1 MKISNVVK
9 KTGAV
14 LVSVAMLTSL
24 ASCDMLLGSKA
35 VIEAAENFGD
45 AVASGSADK
54 ILKLSTEEK
63 DGEIAEAL
71 ELILDDDLRT
81 DDFKDYS
88 DAVKDTITYEVD
100 SGSVKIDGKKAS
112 CDITFTMA
120 DYEDLDDGEYEDIDD
135 IVDAIEDLDTK
146 EYEFTI
152 KFEKDGD
159 DWLVSNLD
167 SDDFGA
173 ILDYRSYDLPVCDI
187 AGDYVAVYD
196 LTELLETELADAL
209 GDASGLTG
217 TIEAEFTLTI
227 NDDGTFHFT
236 LDSESLKDNLT
247 SYISNNMDALFMSA
261 FGATS
266 VEELEEYAQLL
277 GYDDYAD
284 LKDDLSG
291 QIEDSLADETVDDID
306 VTGTYTVEGNQ
317 ITMTSDESGSVPTTM
332 TIENGN
338 IVADVDMSDSSMGLD
353 TITLVFEPVAVG

>member
-1 MKISNVVK
+1 MKISNAVK

-24 ASCDMLLGSKA
+24 ASCDMLFGSKA

-45 AVASGSADK
+45 AVVSGSADK
-54 ILKLSTEEK
+54 IIKCSTEEK

-88 DAVKDTITYEVD
+88 DAMKDTITYEVD

-135 IVDAIEDLDTK
+135 LVDAIEDLDTK

-173 ILDYRSYDLPVCDI
+173 VLDYRSYDLPVCDI
-187 AGDYVAVYD
+187 VGDYVAVYD
-196 LTELLETELADAL
+196 LTELLGSELADAL
-209 GDASGLTG
+209 GDDTTLTG
-217 TIEAEFTLTI
+217 TIEATFMLSI
-227 NDDGTFHFT
+227 YDDGSFYFT
-236 LDSESLKDNLT
+236 LDSESLKSDLT
-247 SYISNNMDALFMSA
+247 DYISNNMDALFMTA

-266 VEELEEYAQLL
+266 VDELEDYAQLL
-277 GYDDYAD
+277 GYDSYDALKAD
-284 LKDDLSG
+284 LGD
-291 QIEDSLADETVDDID
+291 QIEESMTDNSID
-306 VTGTYTVEGNQ
+306 NVEVTGTYTVEGNQ
-317 ITMTSDESGSVPTTM
+317 ITLDSDEDGSLSTTM

-338 IVADVDMSDSSMGLD
+338 IVADVDMSDSGIGS
-353 TITLVFEPVAVG
+353 IQLVFEPVSVG